1 MKFMVCYIT
10 HSASSRIAQGNSI
23 KNRKGVDRGMNSQT
37 IGYSGPEG
45 LSFSFGTQIQLE
57 FSGMTERFESEL
69 LGVVYKKCLM
79 VKTPVSPSRDIFM
92 NLLRGNKVIVRYIHQ
107 GTIFGFQSNLEGSIL
122 VPIKMLFIAYP
133 NHVEKRSLRN
143 SPRFECFLPAE
154 IRCDDIS
161 VIGVILDISEKGC
174 RFSAKSTEG
183 DSANELAPESSCI
196 LTFQL
201 PGTAEP
207 QEVST
212 TVRNNRKEIQGR
224 HLGLE
229 FIDIP
234 EDVRGNIGNYI
245 SAIED

>member
-1 MKFMVCYIT
+1 MI
-10 HSASSRIAQGNSI
+10 
-23 KNRKGVDRGMNSQT
+23 SQT

-79 VKTPVSPSRDIFM
+79 VKTPVSSSRDIFM

-107 GTIFGFQSNLEGSIL
+107 GTIYGFQSNLEGSIL

-133 NHVEKRSLRN
+133 NHIEKRSLRN

-154 IRCDDIS
+154 IGCENLT
-161 VIGVILDISEKGC
+161 VVGVILDISDKGC
-174 RFSAKSTEG
+174 CFSVKSTEG
-183 DSANELAPESSCI
+183 DAANELAPESRC
-196 LTFQL
+196 LLKFQL
-201 PGTAEP
+201 PGAAEP

-212 TVRNNRKEIQGR
+212 MVRSNRKEIQGR

-229 FIDIP
+229 FVDIP

-245 SAIED
+245 KAIED